1 MNTQTELLP
10 LRWPD
15 GWSEEVLIGSS
26 PFNCLL
32 VEGTQ
37 SGAPMKDGLRV
48 VMEAPQGVM
57 MVEGVPP
64 EIKVSRREDGS
75 VDAGPTGKPWVEF
88 NGWTVQVHRA
98 LHPDRAVWVDFA
110 PPANSTPS
118 NAFFAR
124 AIADAAAYGGR
135 WVVTLPASLA
145 EALSRKEAEALE
157 TWRLIANV
165 SRFFGERRAW
175 REWEATAAI
184 GIVST
189 FSGPS
194 EFLSHEFVKLA
205 ARRPLPVRVLPASK
219 AAQWSLSGLAAIAVV
234 DQEETLPVAVES
246 RLKEFSGRIL
256 RQKTEKWEDP
266 YVMAEQV
273 HLQVGREHDV
283 VRLYNGTSANVHYT
297 QSADDK
303 RGVVHVFNFG
313 RTVRDVTVAVNK
325 KWRMARL
332 YSAAEL
338 SGERLPVNPTRFGSE
353 FALPAF
359 DAWVAI
365 ELEA

>member
-15 GWSEEVLIGSS
+15 GWSEEALIGSS

-37 SGAPMKDGLRV
+37 SGAPMKDALRV
-48 VMEAPQGVM
+48 VMDVPQGVK

-64 EIKVSRREDGS
+64 EIKVTRKEDGS
-75 VDAGPTGKPWVEF
+75 VEAGPTGKPWVEF
-88 NGWTVQVHRA
+88 NGWTVQIHRA

-118 NAFFAR
+118 NAFFVR

-165 SRFFGERRAW
+165 SRFFGEKRAW
-175 REWEATAAI
+175 GEWEATATI

-205 ARRPLPVRVLPASK
+205 ARRPLPVRVLPASQ

-234 DQEETLPVAVES
+234 DQEEALPAPAES

-283 VRLYNGTSANVHYT
+283 VRLYNGTSANMHYA
-297 QSADDK
+297 QSADGR
-303 RGVVHVFNFG
+303 RGAVHVFNFG
-313 RTVRDVTVAVNK
+313 RTARDVTVAVNK
-325 KWRMARL
+325 KWGTARL
-332 YSAAEL
+332 YSPAEL
-338 SGERLPVNPTRFGSE
+338 SGVRLPVNLTRFGSE

-359 DAWVAI
+359 DAWVAM